1 MCKMEEGG
9 GRGGREREDGGRAS
23 MIAKVISSTSTRL
36 VQQRLD
42 RGLHG
47 AVVHNNSA
55 GFILPL
61 PRLGYGSVGSR
72 RRQQLYQ
79 SQESKASG
87 TMSGL
92 DERGDESRK
101 TANGE
106 KRDKNTFAA
115 DTNAAAAIDFFRLVT
130 SMKTTP
136 RTGWVQ
142 RRVDKPES
150 IADHSYRMV
159 LHSSNKV

>member
-115 DTNAAAAIDFFRLVT
+115 DTNAAAAFGCRAERGRNIPTDASGAAGKRSQSAKNV
-130 SMKTTP
+130 P
-136 RTGWVQ
+136 R
-142 RRVDKPES
+142 R
-150 IADHSYRMV
+150 AA
-159 LHSSNKV
+159 